1 MLSSARTF
9 SKQVL
14 SHRTQI
20 QHQTKSQLRN
30 QQHPS
35 RPKDQQQSICH
46 DDDLTTATTAA
57 TATKHQVLEKMRLE
71 NRERK
76 KRWRQVN
83 EERNKDNDLRC
94 RVTKRA
100 NQLYGAQASEAKE
113 KWIGEEFGRR
123 QQRRKEKEVRKR
135 PSSPEEL
142 MVVGEKR
149 MKCDE
154 RVDGIL
160 GAVSLGG
167 FAGYAGVP
175 AHQARAAYGFWK
187 STVEHQALEASA
199 APVRARCGLGK
210 EQQQQ
215 RVLSR
220 HGSPAAEQQ
229 QQQQHGVCRPPK
241 ELVICDRQQQQVL
254 PSLTLPPLSSIVPEE
269 CLLLPL
275 SAPSHHI
282 SSSGGGGS
290 GSGTSNPTPVAN
302 AHWQQQHL
310 LGSNPPPHMATPIFS
325 NALLSEENLSLAAAA
340 ETLTTTSNGIGGRRP
355 LSDKFF
361 TTRVRSSSPPD
372 HHSFYMPPMQPV
384 QQRHLRPWEDDDTDH
399 PVLSRSSTLVLPPLT
414 TGSSASPRCIDD
426 YEMNGLSEAA
436 FSLMTLSSAANS
448 AGAGSSSHSS
458 SSASLTLGH
467 Y

>member
-46 DDDLTTATTAA
+46 DDDLTAATTAA
-57 TATKHQVLEKMRLE
+57 AAATTKHQVLEKMRLE

-113 KWIGEEFGRR
+113 KWIGEEFDRR

-135 PSSPEEL
+135 PSSPEGL
-142 MVVGEKR
+142 MVAGEKR
-149 MKCDE
+149 MKCDG

-167 FAGYAGVP
+167 FAG
-175 AHQARAAYGFWK
+175 
-187 STVEHQALEASA
+187 
-199 APVRARCGLGK
+199 
-210 EQQQQ
+210 
-215 RVLSR
+215 
-220 HGSPAAEQQ
+220 
-229 QQQQHGVCRPPK
+229 
-241 ELVICDRQQQQVL
+241 
-254 PSLTLPPLSSIVPEE
+254 
-269 CLLLPL
+269 
-275 SAPSHHI
+275 
-282 SSSGGGGS
+282 
-290 GSGTSNPTPVAN
+290 
-302 AHWQQQHL
+302 
-310 LGSNPPPHMATPIFS
+310 
-325 NALLSEENLSLAAAA
+325 
-340 ETLTTTSNGIGGRRP
+340 RP
-355 LSDKFF
+355 LSDNFF
-361 TTRVRSSSPPD
+361 TTQVRNSSPPD
-372 HHSFYMPPMQPV
+372 HHYFYMPPMQSVQPM

-458 SSASLTLGH
+458 SSASLPLGH

>member
-46 DDDLTTATTAA
+46 DDDLTTATT
-57 TATKHQVLEKMRLE
+57 TKHQVLEKMRLE

-113 KWIGEEFGRR
+113 KWIGEEFDRR

-135 PSSPEEL
+135 PSSPEEI
-142 MVVGEKR
+142 MVAGEKR

-175 AHQARAAYGFWK
+175 AHQVRAAYDFWK

-199 APVRARCGLGK
+199 APVRARCGFEK

-220 HGSPAAEQQ
+220 HGSPAVE
-229 QQQQHGVCRPPK
+229 QQQHGVCRPPK
-241 ELVICDRQQQQVL
+241 ELVICDRQQQQQQKQVL
-254 PSLTLPPLSSIVPEE
+254 SSLTLPPLSSIVPEE
-269 CLLLPL
+269 
-275 SAPSHHI
+275 
-282 SSSGGGGS
+282 
-290 GSGTSNPTPVAN
+290 
-302 AHWQQQHL
+302 
-310 LGSNPPPHMATPIFS
+310 
-325 NALLSEENLSLAAAA
+325 
-340 ETLTTTSNGIGGRRP
+340 
-355 LSDKFF
+355 
-361 TTRVRSSSPPD
+361 
-372 HHSFYMPPMQPV
+372 
-384 QQRHLRPWEDDDTDH
+384 
-399 PVLSRSSTLVLPPLT
+399 
-414 TGSSASPRCIDD
+414 
-426 YEMNGLSEAA
+426 
-436 FSLMTLSSAANS
+436 
-448 AGAGSSSHSS
+448 
-458 SSASLTLGH
+458 
-467 Y
+467 